1 MKHFSSS
8 WGKWALA
15 VAGVTPLFAACSNNT
30 STNIAAEEYVET
42 KLVADSSSLGAATVD
57 SALKN
62 AWGMAFGP
70 TGILWVSNNH
80 SGTSTLYDTTGA
92 KRSLVVT
99 IPSSTTTTGGAPTG
113 IVYNPTSDFVIPGA
127 GKALFIFA
135 VEDGVLS
142 AWNATTGTA
151 AQRVADRSANA
162 AVYKG
167 LALAANGAANFLFA
181 TNFKQNGVEVFDAS
195 FQFVKSFTDSS
206 VPAGYAPFGIQA
218 KGSQLYVTFAKQ
230 LGPDNQDD
238 QPGVGNGYVDIFN
251 PDGSVARRFA
261 ARGTLNSPWAVALAP
276 TGYGAF
282 SHDLLVGNFGDGRI
296 GAYDPSTGSFVDF
309 LRDAAGAPIAIDG
322 LWGLTF
328 GPGADSTALFFTAGP
343 SGESHGLLGRLMPK

>member
-1 MKHFSSS
+1 MEHHALS
-8 WGKWALA
+8 WAKWAFA
-15 VAGVTPLFAACSNNT
+15 VAGVTPLLAACSSNTGTNN
-30 STNIAAEEYVET
+30 AAEEFVET
-42 KLVADSSSLGAATVD
+42 KLVADSGGLGAATLD

-62 AWGMAFGP
+62 PWGMAFGP
-70 TGILWVSNNH
+70 TGILWVSDNH

-92 KRSLVVT
+92 KRSLVVA
-99 IPSSTTTTGGAPTG
+99 IPSSTSATGGAPTG

-135 VEDGVLS
+135 GEDGVLS
-142 AWNATTGTA
+142 AWNATSN

-181 TNFKQNGVEVFDAS
+181 TDFKQNGVDVFDAS
-195 FQFVKSFTDSS
+195 FQFVKSFTDSTLP
-206 VPAGYAPFGIQA
+206 VGYAPFGIQA
-218 KGSQLYVTFAKQ
+218 LGSQLYVTFAKQ
-230 LGPDNQDD
+230 LGPDNEDD
-238 QPGVGNGYVDIFN
+238 EPGVGNGYIDIFN
-251 PDGSVARRFA
+251 TDGTVAKRFA

-309 LRDAAGAPIAIDG
+309 LRDAAGAPIVIDG

-328 GPGADSTALFFTAGP
+328 GPGADSSALFFTAGP